1 MEPTNEKIH
10 LIIQIIVFPLW
21 IFKDEAWY
29 KFLTMPPHFVASH
42 FFFGENLSKGD
53 TKKGLATGPL
63 EKKVP
68 NYKNFA

>member
-1 MEPTNEKIH
+1 
-10 LIIQIIVFPLW
+10 
-21 IFKDEAWY
+21 
-29 KFLTMPPHFVASH
+29 MPPHFVASH